1 MIRLPLIQ
9 LLKSALIVVLL
20 NSTLGLATTY
30 ANTPPSPSPTELMKE
45 ATKKNL
51 RLQYPDIQPVSLVNW
66 VRDAAVMSFYYN
78 YNNLDTWLADYSS
91 YFTPLGWI
99 HYYKA
104 LKNSGNI
111 QKVKNDKIT
120 VTSTPIEPPKILW
133 EGVDMNVYKWQV
145 QVALLVHYQAE
156 TGKTVEQKL
165 MITMMLRRTD
175 APTSKNG
182 IAIDQFIAKPY

>member
-1 MIRLPLIQ
+1 MIRLIC
-9 LLKSALIVVLL
+9 SALIVVLL
-20 NSTLGLATTY
+20 NSTLGLSTTY
-30 ANTPPSPSPTELMKE
+30 ANTPPSPTPSELMKE

-78 YNNLDTWLADYSS
+78 YNNLDAWLADYSS

-104 LKNSGNI
+104 LRNSGNI
-111 QKVKNDKIT
+111 QTVKNEKMT